1 MIVTEQ
7 IATPCA
13 TRPSIREMARNAG
26 WAKVGPSRPV
36 TTPPRPSSTVIS
48 AALDSHLVTIGVT
61 TAAAP

>member
-13 TRPSIREMARNAG
+13 TRPRLREMARNAG

-36 TTPPRPSSTVIS
+36 TTPPSASSTVIS
-48 AALDSHLVTIGVT
+48 AALDSHLVAIGVT
-61 TAAAP
+61 TAAPP

>member
-13 TRPSIREMARNAG
+13 TRPSSNERARNG
-26 WAKVGPSRPV
+26 TCWKVGPSTPV
-36 TTPPRPSSTVIS
+36 TTPPRASATVIT
-48 AALDSHLVTIGVT
+48 AAFDSHLVTIGVT

>member
-13 TRPSIREMARNAG
+13 TRPRTSEMARNAG
-26 WAKVGPSRPV
+26 WAKVGPSTAV
-36 TTPPRPSSTVIS
+36 ITPPRPSATVIT
-48 AALDSHLVTIGVT
+48 AALDSLLVAIGVT